1 MTVAISHF
9 GEPTVNSHSELTMA
23 THYAPANLHLWQA
36 WRIQIN
42 RGVGRAREGKA
53 VMSEESKQSDR
64 KGIFLISALA
74 GIIGGL
80 CCVTPVVLV
89 MLGLASLAVATDL
102 GNVLYGE
109 YRWLFR
115 GGALLFLALAL
126 FFYFR
131 SRGICTLDGARRE
144 RNRIINTTL
153 LVLIFAV
160 GIYIFWTYVAVHYWG
175 IAVGLP
181 WAQYDEGWAIPA
193 AALVLAVAFL
203 LYWFVFR
210 RAGKRKGTDPA
221 GLHREVS

>member
-1 MTVAISHF
+1 
-9 GEPTVNSHSELTMA
+9 
-23 THYAPANLHLWQA
+23 
-36 WRIQIN
+36 
-42 RGVGRAREGKA
+42 
-53 VMSEESKQSDR
+53 MSEKSRQDDR
-64 KGIFLISALA
+64 KGIFFISALA

-80 CCVTPVVLV
+80 CCVTPIVLV

-115 GGALLFLALAL
+115 GGALAFLALAL

-144 RNRIINTTL
+144 RNRIINTSL
-153 LVLIFAV
+153 LVLVFAV

-181 WAQYDEGWAIPA
+181 WAQYDEGWAVPLSALVLA
-193 AALVLAVAFL
+193 AALV

-210 RAGKRKGTDPA
+210 RARKRQEINSAGTPV
-221 GLHREVS
+221 RPS

>member
-1 MTVAISHF
+1 V
-9 GEPTVNSHSELTMA
+9 
-23 THYAPANLHLWQA
+23 
-36 WRIQIN
+36 
-42 RGVGRAREGKA
+42 
-53 VMSEESKQSDR
+53 SKNAAESDR
-64 KGIFLISALA
+64 KGIFLISAMA

-80 CCVTPVVLV
+80 CCVTPIVLV

-115 GGALLFLALAL
+115 GGALAFLGLAL

-144 RNRIINTTL
+144 RNRIINTSL

-160 GIYIFWTYVAVHYWG
+160 GVYILWTYVAVHYWG

-181 WAQYDEGWAIPA
+181 WAQYDEGWAIPLS
-193 AALVLAVAFL
+193 ALVLAAAFL
-203 LYWFVFR
+203 LYWFFFR
-210 RAGKRKGTDPA
+210 RLKGVPDAPPPGLRGKAD
-221 GLHREVS
+221 